1 MYLGSVVSS
10 ELPCSRAAE
19 RTNLSPNTIVS
30 GYVSL
35 DGIEKPDF
43 GKYLYGTLDQAVEE
57 IVDVAK
63 KLFTG
68 IRVFSEEYAVFR
80 CDIKK
85 LSCITKTGELEAAKQ
100 QLLDIFGKHKV
111 PALA

>member
-43 GKYLYGTLDQAVEE
+43 GKYLYGALDQAVEE

-68 IRVFSEEYAVFR
+68 IRVLVKSMPFS
-80 CDIKK
+80 
-85 LSCITKTGELEAAKQ
+85 L
-100 QLLDIFGKHKV
+100 
-111 PALA
+111 